1 MAHEMMNIFGMTLEQ
16 LGQLCADE
24 GMPKFA
30 AKQICDWLYAKHVDS
45 IDAMTNLSL
54 KARARLNE
62 IAFIGRHAPVDCQI
76 STDGTKKYLFRIEN
90 GERRMENYP
99 DAEANPQFATPN
111 SQFST
116 PNSQFSTLNSQF
128 SILNSQL
135 NKYVETVFIPDG
147 DRGTLCV
154 SCQIG
159 CKMGCRFCVTGQQG
173 FHGSLD
179 TSEILNQIF
188 SIPEFDRLTNIVYMG
203 MGEPMDNLDNVL
215 RSTQVLTAPWG
226 LGWSP
231 HRITVSTVGIIPGL
245 RRFLDES
252 QCHVAV
258 SLHNPFA
265 AERLNIMPMQKAYP
279 IANVVALLRQYD
291 WSGQRRISFEYTM
304 FKGLNDD
311 TRHAAEL
318 VRLLKGLYCRVN
330 LIRFHSSPD
339 TPFKTASSQAMERFK
354 DYLNSHGITCTIR
367 ASRGEDIMAA
377 CGLLAGQAKHS
388 SKQ

>member
-1 MAHEMMNIFGMTLEQ
+1 MAHEMMNIFGMTFEQ

-99 DAEANPQFATPN
+99 DAEANPQF
-111 SQFST
+111 ST
-116 PNSQFSTLNSQF
+116 PNSQFSTLNSQ
-128 SILNSQL
+128 L
-135 NKYVETVFIPDG
+135 NKYVEAVFIPDG